1 MSNINQDALRV
12 AKSES
17 EFRLWLHNK
26 ALNDPVV
33 YSALQVQTHFEN
45 EKELL
50 RFLVIVLTIQ
60 KD

>member
-26 ALNDPVV
+26 ALTNPVV
-33 YSALQVQTHFEN
+33 YSALQVQTHFRTKRN
-45 EKELL
+45 CCA
-50 RFLVIVLTIQ
+50 F
-60 KD
+60 